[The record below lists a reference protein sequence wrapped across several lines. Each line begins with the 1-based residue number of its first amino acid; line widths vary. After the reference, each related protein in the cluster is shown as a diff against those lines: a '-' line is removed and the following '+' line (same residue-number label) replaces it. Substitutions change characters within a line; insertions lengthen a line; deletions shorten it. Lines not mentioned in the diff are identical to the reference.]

1 MKRANQNSIKR
12 GEIYW
17 YDFGDQVGSIQQGYR
32 PVVVLQAN
40 TVNANSETT
49 IIAPLTSII
58 KKPYLSSHVFLGK
71 KFGLYTTSMIL
82 IEQIATVNQAELKYY
97 IGKVNEKEFIKV
109 IRTSIMKTLGLWY
122 DTEKR
127 TGDVRCLCKKHLE
140 EYKLIP
146 GCIIKRFDPLQVKAN
161 KCDKCDNLGY
171 DYLFFDKKDVL
182 KRRGGTNE

>member
-1 MKRANQNSIKR
+1 
-12 GEIYW
+12 
-17 YDFGDQVGSIQQGYR
+17 
-32 PVVVLQAN
+32 
-40 TVNANSETT
+40 
-49 IIAPLTSII
+49 
-58 KKPYLSSHVFLGK
+58 
-71 KFGLYTTSMIL
+71 
-82 IEQIATVNQAELKYY
+82 
-97 IGKVNEKEFIKV
+97 
-109 IRTSIMKTLGLWY
+109 MKTLGLWY

-182 KRRGGTNE
+182 KRRDETNG